1 MQARIISLLA
11 DLYKVQ
17 DLVSKEIMQGKA
29 TGLFR
34 YKKMSPKVGD
44 IVEYEKLSDGQ
55 IYITKIQ
62 KRKNDLVR
70 PAISNIDQALIVM
83 SVLEPDFNDNLLDRF
98 LTILE
103 FNNIEPIILFSKWD
117 LLKEEDSINQIFD
130 YYRGLGYKCIKVSTK
145 LDIYDNL
152 EFSELIKDKVSVL
165 TGQSGVGKSSL
176 LNYLYPELE
185 LKTNEISKALG
196 RGKHTT
202 RHVELLELGG
212 GLIADTP
219 GFGTMDFTGFEE
231 IDIMH
236 SFKELF
242 DYSKDCKYNGCLHIK
257 EPHCKVKE
265 KLETGELLKTRYTN
279 YLQFISECKKL
290 RKW

>member
-1 MQARIISLLA
+1 MTARIISLLA
-11 DLYKVQ
+11 DLYKIQ
-17 DLVSKEIMQGKA
+17 DLESKDVYQGKA

-44 IVEYEKLSDGQ
+44 IVEYEKLPDGQ
-55 IYITKIQ
+55 IYITKIHE
-62 KRKNDLVR
+62 RFNDLVR
-70 PAISNIDQALIVM
+70 PAIANIDQAIVVM
-83 SVLEPDFNDNLLDRF
+83 SVLEPTFNDNLLDRF

-117 LLKEEDSINQIFD
+117 LLTEADSINKIME
-130 YYRGLGYKCIKVSTK
+130 YYKGLGYKCLKVSTK
-145 LDIYDNL
+145 MESLDNL
-152 EFSELIKDKVSVL
+152 ELIDLIKDKVSVL
-165 TGQSGVGKSSL
+165 TGQSGVGKSSI
-176 LNYLYPELE
+176 LNALFPNLD

-202 RHVELLELGG
+202 RHVELLSLAG

-236 SFKELF
+236 SFREF
-242 DYSKDCKYNGCLHIK
+242 FEYSKSCKYNGCLHIK
-257 EPHCKVKE
+257 EPNCKVKE
-265 KLETGELLKTRYTN
+265 MKDANLILETRYTN
-279 YLQFISECKKL
+279 YLQFIDECKKL

>member
-1 MQARIISLLA
+1 MTARIISLLA
-11 DLYKVQ
+11 DLYKIQ
-17 DLVSKEIMQGKA
+17 DLETKEVLSGKA

-44 IVEYEKLSDGQ
+44 IVEYDKLPDNQ
-55 IYITKIQ
+55 IYITKIHE
-62 KRKNDLVR
+62 RKNDLVR
-70 PAISNIDQALIVM
+70 PAISNIDQAIVVM
-83 SVLEPDFNDNLLDRF
+83 SVLEPIFNDNLLDRF

-117 LLKEEDSINQIFD
+117 LLKDETEILSIFN
-130 YYRGLGYKCIKVSTK
+130 YYKSLGYTCLKVSTK
-145 LDIYDNL
+145 LNTLDNN
-152 EFSELIKDKVSVL
+152 EINELIKGKVSVL

-176 LNYLYPELE
+176 LNYLYPNLT

-236 SFKELF
+236 SFREF
-242 DYSKDCKYNGCLHIK
+242 FEYSKECKYNGCLHIK
-257 EPHCKVKE
+257 EPNCMVKN
-265 KLETGELLKTRYTN
+265 KLESNEILKTRYIN
-279 YLQFISECKKL
+279 YLQFIEECKKL